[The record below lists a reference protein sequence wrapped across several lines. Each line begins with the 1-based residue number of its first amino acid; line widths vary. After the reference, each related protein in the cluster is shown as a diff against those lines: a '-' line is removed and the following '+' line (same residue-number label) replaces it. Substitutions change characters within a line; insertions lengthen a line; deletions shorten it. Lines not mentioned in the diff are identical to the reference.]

1 MKTHGSQEPPPAWM
15 EDALAMMELSA
26 EVTSALAAAAGN
38 DEANNGEP
46 EAARNHT
53 PGLVLSR

>member
-1 MKTHGSQEPPPAWM
+1 M
-15 EDALAMMELSA
+15 EDALAMMELAA
-26 EVTSALAAAAGN
+26 EVTAALSAAAEG